1 MTYRLGPALAAVAAA
16 LALAMPAA
24 AAHNAP
30 LPSPLSP
37 LSPTPPL
44 GGGATSSAE
53 SVRHRVSA
61 ATQVHVSI
69 SPSGAPF
76 AVTADQSLH
85 VSVKGDYYFTIGAP
99 LLDVEALPGSGA
111 TPGLRAASII
121 WEGFNPLRRTLKAR
135 ATLDPAQVRGA
146 LPLRIDVSGDATT
159 LVNETGVTVGSFSA
173 DADPAPL
180 VRYMV
185 ELRHAVEGGGRTLP
199 EATAHLTGA
208 ARTVPVRVTVPLLVT
223 GTVGGKRV
231 SATVTDRL
239 TVHAHGR
246 IAVSVTPELPALG
259 ALHGLSGRAALA
271 RATALTLTVGRLRQY
286 ERFLGNPDPTG
297 PETTVYLY
305 RSATRPA
312 PPVAVQPASH
322 GRDWTVTL
330 AVLAGVLLA
339 GAAGLTLWAR
349 A

>member
-1 MTYRLGPALAAVAAA
+1 VAGLALAA
-16 LALAMPAA
+16 PAA
-24 AAHNAP
+24 AAHDAP

-61 ATQVHVSI
+61 ATRVHVSI
-69 SPSGAPF
+69 LPSGTPF
-76 AVTADQSLH
+76 AVTADQTLF

-111 TPGLRAASII
+111 TPGLRTGSII
-121 WEGFNPLRRTLKAR
+121 WEGFNPSRRTLKAR
-135 ATLDPAQVRGA
+135 AMLDPAQARSA
-146 LPLRIDVSGDATT
+146 LPLRIDVRGDTT
-159 LVNETGVTVGSFSA
+159 TFVNETGVTVSSFTA

-180 VRYMV
+180 LRYMA
-185 ELRHAVEGGGRTLP
+185 ELLHAVARGSATLP
-199 EATAHLTGA
+199 QATAHLSGA
-208 ARTVPVRVTVPLLVT
+208 ARTVPVRVTVPLLVI
-223 GTVGGKRV
+223 GTVGDKRV

-239 TVHAHGR
+239 TVRAHGN
-246 IAVSVTPELPALG
+246 IAVSVTPELPMLG
-259 ALHGLSGRAALA
+259 ATGGLSGRAALA

-297 PETTVYLY
+297 SETTVYAY
-305 RSATRPA
+305 RTATRPA
-312 PPVAVQPASH
+312 PPVAVQPAPH
-322 GRDWTVTL
+322 GRDWTLTL
-330 AVLAGVLLA
+330 VVVAAVLLA
-339 GAAGLTLWAR
+339 GAAGLVVWAR